1 MECVIMIDNIRQEV
15 QIIETEVNELGILD
29 DINQIIDYIS
39 ANENLFR
46 IIAAV
51 LIILITLAFRK
62 LFARFISAVV
72 IKLTEKTKTKLDDYI
87 VSVVNRPL
95 SFAFIVVGVW
105 LAVLVLKLPPR
116 FDEFMGRVVSSLL
129 AFAVFWAAYRAS
141 GVIASFIERFVKRT
155 DSKIDDMILPLLKNS
170 VKVIVVVIGITVIVD
185 QWGYNIAG
193 LLAGLGLGGLAFA
206 LAAQDTA
213 ANLFGGITI
222 MLDKPFAI
230 GDWIFTPQVE
240 GIVEQM
246 GIRSTRIRTFAQAL
260 VTVPNSALINN
271 PITNWSRMGKR
282 RITYKLRLTYDSPLD
297 KLRQCVERIREMLKN
312 HPGIHPDTIFVYLEN
327 FGENAF
333 EVFLYFFTNTI
344 VWKEYLEVQEDVNMK
359 VLGIIE
365 ELGLSIAVPSRSI
378 FLKEGKKDNECR

>member
-1 MECVIMIDNIRQEV
+1 MCYNENIRQKV

-39 ANENLFR
+39 ANENFFR

-87 VSVVNRPL
+87 VGVANRPL

-141 GVIASFIERFVKRT
+141 GVIASCIERFVKRT

-213 ANLFGGITI
+213 ANLFGGITV
-222 MLDKPFAI
+222 MLDKPFSI

-282 RITYKLRLTYDSPLD
+282 RITYKLRLTYDSPQD
-297 KLRQCVERIREMLKN
+297 KLRQCIEKIREMLKN

-378 FLKEGKKDNECR
+378 HLRESIKDNEYR

>member
-1 MECVIMIDNIRQEV
+1 MCYNENIRQKV

-87 VSVVNRPL
+87 VGVVNRPL

-105 LAVLVLKLPPR
+105 LGVLVLKLPPR

-141 GVIASFIERFVKRT
+141 GVIASCIERFVKRT

-213 ANLFGGITI
+213 ANLFGGITV
-222 MLDKPFAI
+222 MLDKPFSI
-230 GDWIFTPQVE
+230 GDWILPPGGRYCGADGDKEHTHKDFCTSA
-240 GIVEQM
+240 GY
-246 GIRSTRIRTFAQAL
+246 RSQFGFNKQPDHELVKDGQEKDNLQAQAHHM
-260 VTVPNSALINN
+260 I
-271 PITNWSRMGKR
+271 RR
-282 RITYKLRLTYDSPLD
+282 RIN
-297 KLRQCVERIREMLKN
+297 CGNV
-312 HPGIHPDTIFVYLEN
+312 
-327 FGENAF
+327 
-333 EVFLYFFTNTI
+333 
-344 VWKEYLEVQEDVNMK
+344 
-359 VLGIIE
+359 
-365 ELGLSIAVPSRSI
+365 
-378 FLKEGKKDNECR
+378 

>member
-1 MECVIMIDNIRQEV
+1 MCYNENIRQKV

-72 IKLTEKTKTKLDDYI
+72 IKLTEKTKTKLDDYL
-87 VSVVNRPL
+87 VGVVNRPL

-282 RITYKLRLTYDSPLD
+282 RITYKLRLYDSPQD
-297 KLRQCVERIREMLKN
+297 KLRQCIEDQEMLKN

-378 FLKEGKKDNECR
+378 HLRESIKDNEYR